1 MTMRVSP
8 CFASKLTLRNQIK
21 YTERVRWNTQ
31 QRCVSWHSY
40 MVVVSGYW
48 YMGVCVRVLIS
59 RVRQVKD
66 KSVCIRS
73 EEERYVHV
81 FYMTASVLPK

>member
-1 MTMRVSP
+1 
-8 CFASKLTLRNQIK
+8 
-21 YTERVRWNTQ
+21 
-31 QRCVSWHSY
+31 

-48 YMGVCVRVLIS
+48 YMGVCARVLIS

-66 KSVCIRS
+66 KSVCVRS

-81 FYMTASVLPK
+81 FYMTQARRTPRKVGPAKPAS

>member
-8 CFASKLTLRNQIK
+8 RFASKLIRSAKECYGGILSSDACRGIA
-21 YTERVRWNTQ
+21 
-31 QRCVSWHSY
+31 

-48 YMGVCVRVLIS
+48 YMGVCARVLIS

-66 KSVCIRS
+66 KSVCVRS

>member
-1 MTMRVSP
+1 M
-8 CFASKLTLRNQIK
+8 L
-21 YTERVRWNTQ
+21 RWNTQ
-31 QRCVSWHSY
+31 QRCVSWNSY
-40 MVVVSGYW
+40 VRA
-48 YMGVCVRVLIS
+48 RVLIS

-66 KSVCIRS
+66 KSVCVRS

>member
-1 MTMRVSP
+1 M
-8 CFASKLTLRNQIK
+8 F
-21 YTERVRWNTQ
+21 
-31 QRCVSWHSY
+31 
-40 MVVVSGYW
+40 VVSGYW
-48 YMGVCVRVLIS
+48 YMGVCARVLIS

-66 KSVCIRS
+66 KSVCVRS